1 MKNDLKDVYIEL
13 LDIFSEMVDPEKR
26 ARMTKSPKL
35 RDKLASR
42 MAVAGMRMAVEAPD
56 SILHAFIEYRD
67 AAKIYESDVEIM
79 QAFGNVLVALRK
91 ELFPETKMKTWD
103 LLSCFIVDAEDVA
116 KRSEE

>member
-1 MKNDLKDVYIEL
+1 MENDLKDVYIEL
-13 LDIFSEMVDPEKR
+13 LDIFSQMVDPEKR
-26 ARMTKSPKL
+26 VRMTKSPKL
-35 RDKLASR
+35 RDKLAS
-42 MAVAGMRMAVEAPD
+42 RMAVEAPD

-103 LLSCFIVDAEDVA
+103 LLSCFIVDVEDVA